1 MPELP
6 EVEHLR
12 RSLGPHILGARVT
25 SAALHRPDICTHAAP
40 GTPASRALLAGE
52 CISATRRLGK
62 QLAIMTP
69 SGRALCIHLGMSG
82 QLLVNPRTPAGGL
95 THVHASWELA
105 HPSGTVVWLLFRDPR
120 RFGGLWTFPRAE
132 LLDAHWAHIGPD
144 ALAITGEHLH
154 RHEGARARPIKS
166 ALLDQ
171 ALLAG
176 VGNIYADE
184 ALFRAGLAP
193 QRSGR
198 TLTPD
203 NWHALAAA
211 LRTLLAE
218 AVEAGGTTLR
228 DYRDADGRTGNAG
241 AAHAV
246 YGRAG
251 HPCLRC
257 GTTLVTA
264 MISQRTTVWCQ
275 QCQR

>member
-12 RSLGPHILGARVT
+12 RSLEPHILGARVT
-25 SAALHRPDICTHAAP
+25 AATLFREDICTHTSLTGTAA
-40 GTPASRALLAGE
+40 RALLAGE
-52 CISATRRLGK
+52 RISATRRLGK
-62 QLAIMTP
+62 QLAIIAD

-82 QLLVNPRTPAGGL
+82 QLLVHAHKPERGL
-95 THVHASWELA
+95 THVHAQWELA
-105 HPSGTVVWLLFRDPR
+105 RPSGPAQWLLFRDPR
-120 RFGGLWTFPRAE
+120 RFGGLWTFPSAG
-132 LLDAHWAHIGPD
+132 LLDTHWAHIGPD
-144 ALAITGEHLH
+144 ALTISGEHLH
-154 RHEGARARPIKS
+154 QQEGARARPIKS

-171 ALLAG
+171 SLLAG

-184 ALFRAGLAP
+184 ALFGAGLAP
-193 QRSGR
+193 QRPGR

-203 NWHALAAA
+203 DWQRLARV
-211 LRTLLAE
+211 LRTLLTR

-257 GTTLVTA
+257 AAPLDRA
-264 MISQRTTVWCQ
+264 EIAQRTTVWCAV
-275 QCQR
+275 CQR